1 MSEYGKVKILIEKL
15 LKKYSNKHKIP
26 ILVLEVFNIVG
37 KYQSKKYLISQIINY
52 LKKRKKI
59 DYINPFHKRDYIS
72 VDHLN
77 SIIIKLLLINKK
89 YNYRIFNLGQANLYL
104 FIR

>member
-26 ILVLEVFNIVG
+26 ILVLRVFNIVG

-52 LKKRKKI
+52 LKKEKI
-59 DYINPFHKRDYIS
+59 DYIQPFP
-72 VDHLN
+72 
-77 SIIIKLLLINKK
+77 
-89 YNYRIFNLGQANLYL
+89 
-104 FIR
+104 